1 MKKAA
6 KILIIISAI
15 LYGLTALGMLV
26 LNIFVDDIPL
36 VPSLIS
42 VLGPIVC
49 LCLAVCS
56 LTRLKYNEMGLMW
69 KIITLLFVNV
79 IAGVLLLLTKK
90 SETLS
95 KRINDTFGDKL
106 LNLFTS
112 AILIAVII
120 IVGYPIIYVISCAFS
135 STEALS
141 AGRVVLWPVDVSLE
155 AFEFVMQYKDVW
167 TGFRNSIFYTVCDVL
182 LQMTMTI
189 LVAYPLS
196 RSNFQGR
203 SIYTMIFYMSTRVSA
218 GMIPSFILKC
228 DLGLFDNIWAVLIS
242 GSVSVSHILILRTC
256 FKTAIPGELFDSAMI
271 DGANHFKCVTKI
283 ALPLAK
289 ATLSVLILY
298 CIVGQWN
305 EYFTSMLYLRDKNLY
320 PLQLVLRPI
329 MQAATSVGQAM
340 DVSTM
345 SAAAQQQAQ
354 SGLEN
359 VRYALI
365 VISSAPVIAAYFVVQ
380 KYFKGGVMLGSV
392 KG

>member
-1 MKKAA
+1 MKTTA
-6 KILIIISAI
+6 KVFIIISIVCNI
-15 LYGLTALGMLV
+15 LVACFSLAV
-26 LNIFVDDIPL
+26 NIFNDDINVLLGL
-36 VPSLIS
+36 VAVVGPTIS
-42 VLGPIVC
+42 ACVGFYILNKI
-49 LCLAVCS
+49 
-56 LTRLKYNEMGLMW
+56 KHNEMTAFL
-69 KIITLLFVNV
+69 KIVTLLIVSPV
-79 IAGVLLLLTKK
+79 SGILLFLTKK
-90 SETLS
+90 EAGKS
-95 KRINDTFGDKL
+95 KRITDSFGDKV
-106 LNLFTS
+106 LNFIT
-112 AILIAVII
+112 AMILVTIVIV
-120 IVGYPIIYVISCAFS
+120 VGYPIVYVISCSFT

-141 AGRVVLWPVDVSLE
+141 AGRVILFPVDVSLE
-155 AFEFVMQYKDVW
+155 AYEFVLAYKAVW

-196 RSNFQGR
+196 RKSFQGR

-228 DLGLFDNIWAVLIS
+228 NLGLFDNIWAVLIS

-256 FKTAIPGELFDSAMI
+256 FRTAIPGELFDSAMI
-271 DGANHFKCVTKI
+271 DGANHFKCVTQI
-283 ALPLAK
+283 AMPLAK

-305 EYFTSMLYLRDKNLY
+305 EYFTSMLYLRDAELY

-329 MQAATSVGQAM
+329 MQAATAVGQM
-340 DVSTM
+340 DTSSM
-345 SAAAQQQAQ
+345 GAQAQQQAQ
-354 SGLEN
+354 EGLEN

-380 KYFKGGVMLGSV
+380 KYFKGGVMMGSV